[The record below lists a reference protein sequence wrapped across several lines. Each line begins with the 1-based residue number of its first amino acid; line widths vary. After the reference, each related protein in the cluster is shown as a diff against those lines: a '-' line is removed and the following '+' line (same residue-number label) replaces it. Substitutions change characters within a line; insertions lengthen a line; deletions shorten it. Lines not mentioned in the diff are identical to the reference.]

1 MMSNRLRALVVA
13 AVLAA
18 SFASVRAQVISR
30 ETPVPARTAAGT
42 DWYASREP
50 LFLMGAVYEPA
61 GASVFFN
68 GNTMFPFTTFDGVE
82 LYQDATLEPHS
93 IVYVPIGRGLVQPY
107 ERRRSGDLAGTTGSR
122 APSFPV
128 ASPGDVEP
136 AREALTEQD
145 LAVPVGTSGDYSTR
159 DEGCVPCEC
168 RCSPA
173 AEVVS
178 TSAAVPT
185 AVAAPAGPL
194 RTAKQPEGNR
204 GLWVPFE
211 GHVYVADGQAEA
223 FDAGT
228 FAAAGQYAGFTVYR
242 RAVRDDRIYIPS
254 VDGGLLAPY
263 RRTETVAP

>member
-1 MMSNRLRALVVA
+1 MMSNRLRAFVVA

-107 ERRRSGDLAGTTGSR
+107 ERRRSGDLAGTAVGGC
-122 APSFPV
+122 V
-128 ASPGDVEP
+128 ARIFRGAKIP
-136 AREALTEQD
+136 AF
-145 LAVPVGTSGDYSTR
+145 SGDAVT
-159 DEGCVPCEC
+159 
-168 RCSPA
+168 
-173 AEVVS
+173 VS
-178 TSAAVPT
+178 KS
-185 AVAAPAGPL
+185 
-194 RTAKQPEGNR
+194 
-204 GLWVPFE
+204 F
-211 GHVYVADGQAEA
+211 
-223 FDAGT
+223 
-228 FAAAGQYAGFTVYR
+228 
-242 RAVRDDRIYIPS
+242 S
-254 VDGGLLAPY
+254 VN
-263 RRTETVAP
+263 